1 MDIKN
6 KFNNKEL
13 YTRKKV
19 SAFIEKQFR
28 FDNFD
33 FQHDIYKKI
42 VYSENE
48 YRTPIEEML
57 KNYYDAFMYLVTN
70 DKSVLSQSLIKK
82 FHYILKESEI
92 DEGISITLS
101 SKYFYLC
108 DYAPIEKAITY
119 HMIVYE
125 ELNNYLEYERRII
138 ALCFLNYIL
147 IKHNIPMIKFSVNDL
162 SRYVEAR
169 DKYLKGDKNSLF
181 VFFLEMFSKNL
192 FLDKSY
198 SENLREITTLDII
211 NVIKEEKETIVS
223 KYKVKEMFIYGSF
236 VKGDYRIDSDID
248 MLASLSDDLLN
259 SEKINNINKLKDY
272 LTSKF
277 DRYVDIQEVNKY
289 LNDEFIKE
297 VTSVKKVI

>member
-1 MDIKN
+1 MDIN
-6 KFNNKEL
+6 KFKNKEL

-92 DEGISITLS
+92 DEGIAITLS

-119 HMIVYE
+119 HMMVYE
-125 ELNNYLEYERRII
+125 ELNSYLEYERRII
-138 ALCFLNYIL
+138 SLCFLNYIL
-147 IKHNIPMIKFSVNDL
+147 IDH
-162 SRYVEAR
+162 
-169 DKYLKGDKNSLF
+169 
-181 VFFLEMFSKNL
+181 L
-192 FLDKSY
+192 FLD
-198 SENLREITTLDII
+198 
-211 NVIKEEKETIVS
+211 
-223 KYKVKEMFIYGSF
+223 M
-236 VKGDYRIDSDID
+236 
-248 MLASLSDDLLN
+248 
-259 SEKINNINKLKDY
+259 Y
-272 LTSKF
+272 LF
-277 DRYVDIQEVNKY
+277 
-289 LNDEFIKE
+289 
-297 VTSVKKVI
+297 